1 MTARLT
7 LICHA
12 STEAVRKAAFP
23 ADEPL
28 DRHGHADA
36 AARVDK
42 LPSADRC
49 WASPELR
56 ARQTAEALHLNA
68 ISLSTLR
75 DCDYGAWKGYT
86 LDEVVA
92 RDPGAVETWLRD
104 PAAAPHGGESLL
116 SLMQRVA
123 QWLEGEKAM
132 DRHSIL
138 VTHATVIR
146 AAIVHAIGAAPNSF
160 WRINIAPLSVTRLS
174 AKDSRWNL
182 MFAGNSMSK
191 EERVSSQ

>member
-12 STEAVRKAAFP
+12 STGAVRRAAFP
-23 ADEPL
+23 AAEPL
-28 DRHGHADA
+28 DRHGQADA
-36 AARVDK
+36 AALAGE

-49 WASPELR
+49 WTSPELR

-86 LDEVVA
+86 LDEILT
-92 RDPGAVETWLRD
+92 RDPGAVERWLRD
-104 PAAAPHGGESLL
+104 PAAEPHGGESLL

-146 AAIVHAIGAAPNSF
+146 AAVIHAIGAAPNSF
-160 WRINIAPLSVTRLS
+160 WRTNIAPLSVTRLS
-174 AKDSRWNL
+174 AKDGSWNL
-182 MFAGNSMSK
+182 MFAGSSMSK
-191 EERVSSQ
+191 EERLSSQ